1 MGTKTIY
8 ETKATCK
15 ACGNVWHFGKSNTPV
30 AGGTCGQPQS
40 QNTGCGSPPQKKQSS
55 CCGGGTQKPAP
66 TAQEGDRCPKC
77 GSAAVE
83 KEIMKYEVS
92 DTKVVSTQSMGA
104 QQPQPTAQGQAGVSQ
119 NTSAS
124 NLSSQS
130 SVPHATQV
138 GQTASTPSTPKFTPA
153 PQQSAPM
160 KTSIGSKPI
169 KISGRSVLIGIGA
182 IVLIAISPAFYHV
195 MTILNIAM
203 AAAIFAYLVYPP
215 AREKLSATLKFIPQ
229 KASTGK
235 AVALLLL
242 FGFCTLL
249 SIAGWGAALE
259 ESKKARAQIEAELA
273 SNREIFS
280 QVDSAIAGSE
290 FEKALQLIAKATDN
304 PETIK
309 EKEEKRKL
317 VAEKSLEY
325 FANQGR
331 DFSQK
336 GKWKEAHAAFTKYFG
351 LASAE
356 TGMADDLKQAVYK
369 SAVGLSQSGALE
381 EAISLFERIKGVSD
395 SEQQVAQLQEALK
408 EKQYQQAVSLF
419 QQKKYA
425 EAQPLFA
432 KLGTYSDSADYLEK
446 VNKIV
451 EEQKR
456 IAAFNEKMEAAQKS
470 AGDMDQAIKR
480 SDVNAARTAFNAG
493 KVSLEE
499 AEKLMGK
506 NSKITTLRV
515 RLSRGE
521 VKINKIAAEQE
532 RQRKIAQQKAEEQ
545 RRIAELKGP
554 KPQEG
559 GWDGAVP
566 CVKRALKESM
576 KDPDSF
582 EIIDVSPVVD
592 SGTHWTQRVKY
603 RAKNS
608 FGGFVVEQKLIH
620 FLNTKNDILECPIL
634 GAEDY

>member
-1 MGTKTIY
+1 
-8 ETKATCK
+8 
-15 ACGNVWHFGKSNTPV
+15 
-30 AGGTCGQPQS
+30 
-40 QNTGCGSPPQKKQSS
+40 
-55 CCGGGTQKPAP
+55 
-66 TAQEGDRCPKC
+66 
-77 GSAAVE
+77 
-83 KEIMKYEVS
+83 
-92 DTKVVSTQSMGA
+92 
-104 QQPQPTAQGQAGVSQ
+104 
-119 NTSAS
+119 
-124 NLSSQS
+124 
-130 SVPHATQV
+130 
-138 GQTASTPSTPKFTPA
+138 
-153 PQQSAPM
+153 M

-259 ESKKARAQIEAELA
+259 ESKKARAQIEAELT

-290 FEKALQLIAKATDN
+290 FEKALQLITKATDN

-331 DFSQK
+331 GFSQK
-336 GKWKEAHAAFTKYFG
+336 GKWKEAHVAFTKYFG

-369 SAVGLSQSGALE
+369 SAVGLSQIGALE

-395 SEQQVAQLQEALK
+395 SEQQIAQLQEALK

-425 EAQPLFA
+425 EAQLLFA
-432 KLGTYSDSADYLEK
+432 KLGTYSDSAEYLEK

-451 EEQKR
+451 EEEKR
-456 IAAFNEKMEAAQKS
+456 IAAYNDKINAAQKIANEMEQFLNS
-470 AGDMDQAIKR
+470 GDTEA
-480 SDVNAARTAFNAG
+480 AG
-493 KVSLEE
+493 KAMSEGMIALDE
-499 AEKLMGK
+499 AEKLVGV
-506 NSKITTLRV
+506 NATIRAIRSRF
-515 RLSRGE
+515 SRGE
-521 VKINKIAAEQE
+521 SKINRIIAERQRQAKIAAQYAAAEQAY
-532 RQRKIAQQKAEEQ
+532 RAG
-545 RRIAELKGP
+545 IAEIMPPWSQALSGIGTQSTLAGSNPTLIFDSDWVLVTAGYLAVMKMADDAVRQLSPPPRFQAAHRKLLAAGRESKQIADLYAQGVDEVNGQKIVRASAKMAELSRLVNEATSLLP
-554 KPQEG
+554 K
-559 GWDGAVP
+559 D
-566 CVKRALKESM
+566 
-576 KDPDSF
+576 
-582 EIIDVSPVVD
+582 
-592 SGTHWTQRVKY
+592 
-603 RAKNS
+603 
-608 FGGFVVEQKLIH
+608 
-620 FLNTKNDILECPIL
+620 
-634 GAEDY
+634 